1 MLQDCVFCGGQRNLT
16 DYIWLALPYRISKI
30 TMLYFFTPVLGIE
43 IQEIRFCDFKDFDI
57 ILCQFKKQSFHSILC
72 IFQNKQKMGSL
83 KANLHIYITIS
94 TITSVCPSVRFP
106 VSVWFSSQ
114 NIFAHKSSWNHPLTP
129 GVDHRGWPWL
139 PPGHAAPP
147 EELARARRALSS
159 TVASLAWVQWVRR
172 NP

>member
-1 MLQDCVFCGGQRNLT
+1 MLQDCVFCGGQRNLM

-30 TMLYFFTPVLGIE
+30 TMLFFFTPVLGIE

-106 VSVWFSSQ
+106 VSVKKICFRLNRLGIIPWLLGS
-114 NIFAHKSSWNHPLTP
+114 TP
-129 GVDHRGWPWL
+129 GVN
-139 PPGHAAPP
+139 PGYPQGTQP
-147 EELARARRALSS
+147 LRRS
-159 TVASLAWVQWVRR
+159 
-172 NP
+172 